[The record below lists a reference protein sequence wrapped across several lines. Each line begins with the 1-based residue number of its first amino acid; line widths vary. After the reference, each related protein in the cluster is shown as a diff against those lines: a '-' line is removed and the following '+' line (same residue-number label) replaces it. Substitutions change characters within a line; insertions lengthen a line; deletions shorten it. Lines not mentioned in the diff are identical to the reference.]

1 MTLPTADA
9 VMMPTNVD
17 TPALTKLS
25 VSVVPVTL
33 MPPTVVAN
41 FELSE
46 SYHSATPDWP
56 LKYLLPAGVLI

>member
-33 MPPTVVAN
+33 IPPTVVAN

-46 SYHSATPDWP
+46 WYNSATPD
-56 LKYLLPAGVLI
+56 